1 MDISIKQI
9 RIGYRLG
16 VYDYDDVQNWVNFQ
30 VLQKDEIN
38 NELLDLSFTKRN
50 DNHEIYSLLC
60 TIPGSSEDDESLIS
74 ALGDLKDVELN
85 NLKFCCKLAEK
96 LYAYYVDKDYEVDEK
111 LNEISFLDDAYDL
124 ALQGIGDTVESWHAR
139 FREFIYE
146 LRSC

>member
-16 VYDYDDVQNWVNFQ
+16 VYDYDDVQSWVNLQ
-30 VLQKDEIN
+30 VCQREELN

-60 TIPGSSEDDESLIS
+60 TIPDCSEDDESLIC
-74 ALGDLKDVELN
+74 ALGDLKDAELN
-85 NLKFCCKLAEK
+85 DLKFCRKLAER

-111 LNEISFLDDAYDL
+111 LNEISFFDDAYDL

-146 LRSC
+146 LRNC